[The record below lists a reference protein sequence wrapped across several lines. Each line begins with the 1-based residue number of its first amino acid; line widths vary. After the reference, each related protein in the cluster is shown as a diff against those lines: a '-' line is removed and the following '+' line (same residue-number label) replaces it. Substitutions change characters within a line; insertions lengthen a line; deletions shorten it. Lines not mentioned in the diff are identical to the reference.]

1 MIFFF
6 CPRNTSGILRFAH
19 HVAKV
24 TCQKQMLQNA
34 SKMLGMLRKLLA
46 KRYIEGNL
54 SRSIDQIDGL
64 GEQQCREVRR

>member
-1 MIFFF
+1 
-6 CPRNTSGILRFAH
+6 
-19 HVAKV
+19 
-24 TCQKQMLQNA
+24 MLQNA